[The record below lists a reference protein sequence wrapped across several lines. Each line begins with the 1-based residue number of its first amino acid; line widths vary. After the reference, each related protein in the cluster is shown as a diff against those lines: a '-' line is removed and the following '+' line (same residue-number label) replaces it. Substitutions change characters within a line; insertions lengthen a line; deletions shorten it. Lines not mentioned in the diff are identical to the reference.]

1 MGYLSSGVNSR
12 IRSPGSVQR
21 YRAFQNS
28 RYCCFNFFLY
38 CTLVRLSLPTVKVSA
53 EVLDHQSNA
62 LYRLGIFDWGFWI
75 VSHKSQIS
83 NPKLN

>member
-1 MGYLSSGVNSR
+1 
-12 IRSPGSVQR
+12 
-21 YRAFQNS
+21 
-28 RYCCFNFFLY
+28 
-38 CTLVRLSLPTVKVSA
+38 
-53 EVLDHQSNA
+53 LDHQSNA